1 MLDVYKGVVPAPCQC
16 PASSP
21 LTAATPSICLN
32 ISPAGQCWCWACCRL
47 GSADTAVWWVTLSMM
62 TTTCAL
68 FYISFIPSFC
78 FAEHKPNTNLTPWGF
93 IWIFDDYME
102 NLSINSAAPHLSRG
116 GTSSPSSR
124 TGVCSVLLPTG
135 AYLGW
140 SPLPTLHMY
149 TDNTDMLVIMMAGGY
164 TLTPPWHCSSH
175 PFQTSPQILVLKNIY
190 IMELLTFIS
199 QLCLPPKN

>member
-1 MLDVYKGVVPAPCQC
+1 MLDVYKGLVLAPCQC

-47 GSADTAVWWVTLSMM
+47 LQTLQYDGSHFLWWPQQVPFSVTS
-62 TTTCAL
+62 
-68 FYISFIPSFC
+68 PSFW
-78 FAEHKPNTNLTPWGF
+78 FAERKPNTNLTPWWF
-93 IWIFDDYME
+93 IWIFDDDSHESSGYME
-102 NLSINSAAPHLSRG
+102 NLPIYSAAPHLSRG

-164 TLTPPWHCSSH
+164 TLTPPSLALLI
-175 PFQTSPQILVLKNIY
+175 TSISNIKHHHKY
-190 IMELLTFIS
+190 
-199 QLCLPPKN
+199 